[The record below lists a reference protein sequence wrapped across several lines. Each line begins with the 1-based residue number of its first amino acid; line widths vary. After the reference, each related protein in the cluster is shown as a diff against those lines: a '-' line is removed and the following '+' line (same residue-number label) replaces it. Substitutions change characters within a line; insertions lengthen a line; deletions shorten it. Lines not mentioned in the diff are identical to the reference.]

1 MKQYIDYIEDYEKCT
16 KEDLIDVVN
25 QLSDRLNYVLN
36 VMYSSGDMENMFC
49 NDFKR

>member
-36 VMYSSGDMENMFC
+36 VMYSSVDMENVFY